1 MRTALLLLSF
11 ATSSATLLRAQLD
24 HRQAAPLGEHLN
36 EVNAQWPLWQDAVSN
51 TGTTHFTSDA
61 ARISAHLRAV
71 RNHLALRTPEGAS
84 AFALTQRS
92 ALLDTLEHY
101 ANRLRFPQN
110 HVLPYRNPIFI
121 DPAGT
126 ACAVGHLMVASGHV
140 ELARAIQAGFNT
152 GYVHDLLSDDRYR
165 HVISQWATEH
175 GFTPDELAWIQ
186 PAYAP
191 PIPWN
196 TVGIG
201 TNGTVGALLDL
212 GNGRT
217 LIGGSFTQA
226 GGLNTGPVAVLED
239 GSYEALGGALS
250 GEVRC
255 AIVFQG
261 RPAVAGSFN
270 GGTQDVAIWNGFA
283 WELTSAFN
291 SKYGQV
297 NALHVLNGVLYAA
310 GWSSGFAGLSHGV
323 MRMDEGN
330 WTPVG
335 QAFDA
340 EIFALSDLNG
350 SLVAGGSFMGLQGVA
365 LPALPY
371 LAQFSDGAWSPLGA
385 VLDAPVHCLLKT
397 GDALI
402 AGGDLYIGG
411 SPTFG
416 LARITAGSDEWEPLL
431 PDHTGYTLG
440 GMEDTFI
447 HTIAPY
453 QDGLVV
459 GGNFV
464 VAELVGV
471 YGTNVA
477 SWTET
482 SMQLEPLIGYL
493 DGAVLALRSMDQN
506 VMIGGAFATPL
517 AHLAMSDMATG
528 TTTIDDVVTL
538 ALSPNPTSDVLLIT
552 VPDEVEQPDDVL
564 ALDAQGRWVQ
574 LRTEPWGSN
583 WRVDVSALSEGAYTL
598 LMRTPGRTLHAPFVV
613 AGR

>member
-11 ATSSATLLRAQLD
+11 ASVTLLRAQLD
-24 HRQAAPLGEHLN
+24 HRQPAPLGDHLR
-36 EVNAQWPLWQDAVSN
+36 EVNAQWEHWQHAVPEAPAA
-51 TGTTHFTSDA
+51 HFRSDA
-61 ARISAHLRAV
+61 ERISAHLHVV
-71 RNHLALRTPEGAS
+71 RNHLAQRTPEGVS
-84 AFALTQRS
+84 ANALAHRT
-92 ALLDTLEHY
+92 ALLDTLAQY
-101 ANRLRFPQN
+101 AGQLRFPQN

-121 DPAGT
+121 DPQGT
-126 ACAVGHLMVASGHV
+126 ACAVGYLMIASGHGA
-140 ELARAIQAGFNT
+140 LARSIQHQFNT
-152 GYVHDLLSDDRYR
+152 GYVHELLSDERFR
-165 HVISQWATEH
+165 HAMSQWATEH
-175 GFTPDELAWIQ
+175 GFTPSELAWIQ

-196 TVGIG
+196 TVGSG
-201 TNGTVGALLDL
+201 TNGTVRTLLDL

-217 LIGGSFTQA
+217 LVGGSFTQA

-239 GSYEALGGALS
+239 GNYEALGEVLE

-255 AIVFQG
+255 ATVFQG

-270 GGTQDVAIWNGFA
+270 GGTQDVAIWNGTA

-323 MRMDEGN
+323 MRLDEGN

-350 SLVAGGSFMGLQGVA
+350 SLVAGGSFMGLQGVTV
-365 LPALPY
+365 PVLPY
-371 LAQFSDGAWSPLGA
+371 LAQFSNGAWSPLGTA
-385 VLDAPVHCLLKT
+385 LDAPVHCLLNT

-416 LARITAGSDEWEPLL
+416 MARFTAGNNDWEPLL

-447 HTIAPY
+447 HSVAPY

-477 SWTET
+477 SWTGT
-482 SMQLEPLIGYL
+482 SMQLEPLIGYM
-493 DGAVLALRSMDQN
+493 DGAVLAVQPMGQD
-506 VMIGGAFATPL
+506 VMIGGAFADPL
-517 AHLAMSDMATG
+517 AHLALSDRATG

-538 ALSPNPTSDVLLIT
+538 TLSPNPSSDVLLIT
-552 VPDEVEQPDDVL
+552 VPDVVVQPDDAL
-564 ALDAQGRWVQ
+564 AVDAQGRRVP
-574 LRTEPWGSN
+574 LRMEPWGSK
-583 WRVDVSALSEGAYTL
+583 WRVDVRALSEGAYTL
-598 LMRTPGRTLHAPFVV
+598 MMHTSERTLHAPFVV